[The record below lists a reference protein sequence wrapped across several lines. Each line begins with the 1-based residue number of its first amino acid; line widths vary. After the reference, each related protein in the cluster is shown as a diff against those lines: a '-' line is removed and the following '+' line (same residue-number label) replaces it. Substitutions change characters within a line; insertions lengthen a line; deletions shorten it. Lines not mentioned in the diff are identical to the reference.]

1 MPDAPATPTSSP
13 AQDALP
19 ARAPRPGDRAGA
31 VLTIDLGAVRANHR
45 LLRQVAA
52 PAACAA
58 VVKADAY
65 GLGAGPVARALLAE
79 GCRDFFVAHLEEG
92 IALRAALGPAPRILV
107 LHGPLPGTEADCAAH
122 GLVPVLND
130 PGEIAAWAALCRARG
145 ARLPAWVQVDS
156 GMARLGLAPA
166 EVAALAEEEEALDA
180 FALAGVMS
188 HLACADEPAHPANA
202 TQLAAFEALRR
213 RLPPAPASLA
223 ASSGIFL
230 GPAFRFDLV
239 RPGAAHYGINPTPGR
254 PNPMRPVVRLQ
265 ARVVQTRE
273 VPAGTPVGY
282 GHTATTTAPT
292 RLATIVAGY
301 ADGVHRAA
309 SGRGAA
315 WWNGTRLPFLGRVS
329 MDSIILDVTALPP
342 GTLRPGLLVDL
353 LDPEHGV
360 DEAALA
366 EGTIGYEVLT
376 SLGARYHREYLDGGD
391 TA

>member
-1 MPDAPATPTSSP
+1 MPDATAAPPIAP
-13 AQDALP
+13 
-19 ARAPRPGDRAGA
+19 RPRPGDRAGA
-31 VLTIDLGAVRANHR
+31 VLTIDLGAIRANHR
-45 LLRQVAA
+45 LLRRVTA

-65 GLGAGPVARALLAE
+65 GLGAAPVARALLAE
-79 GCRDFFVAHLEEG
+79 GCRDLFVAHLEEG
-92 IALRAALGPAPRILV
+92 IALRAALGRAPRILV
-107 LHGPLPGTEADCAAH
+107 LHGPLPGTEAECAAH

-130 PGEIAAWAALCRARG
+130 PCEIAAWAALCRARG
-145 ARLPAWVQVDS
+145 ERLPAWVQVDS

-166 EVAALAEEEEALDA
+166 EVAALAEDEALDT

-188 HLACADEPAHPANA
+188 HLACADEPEHPANA
-202 TQLAAFEALRR
+202 AQLAVFEALRR

-223 ASSGIFL
+223 ASSGVFL
-230 GPAFRFDLV
+230 GPAYRFDLV

-315 WWNGTRLPFLGRVS
+315 WFGGVRLPFLGRVS

-342 GTLRPGLLVDL
+342 GTLRPGTLVDL

-391 TA
+391 MA